1 MSYLFRIEICVSK
14 FWHGRWGVFC
24 LSSFSPKY
32 RFYLLRR
39 QCGSSKHHCSISK
52 GFTFLPSNIIMP
64 IMVIGAFNLGEQI
77 ASMKA
82 TLERL
87 CKENVDKD
95 TKIKLQNEQIIDLI
109 KVLEK

>member
-1 MSYLFRIEICVSK
+1 
-14 FWHGRWGVFC
+14 
-24 LSSFSPKY
+24 
-32 RFYLLRR
+32 
-39 QCGSSKHHCSISK
+39 
-52 GFTFLPSNIIMP
+52 MP